1 MIKINHMDSLRA
13 RLFQCALA
21 IAAMLPCLPPA
32 RGQEAGDSTLR
43 TRQLWDTTLLN
54 RRPVSAQKPA
64 AKATL
69 PSGSSQVKGALIG
82 LTVWRLRPSK
92 PGDSAGMRALIQED
106 ATNQQWTPERIAS
119 GTRLIEGQRV
129 RISVEA
135 AESGFLYVFDRDE
148 YADGAK
154 GDSYLI
160 FPTLR
165 ERGGDN
171 RIAPGAVVEIPA
183 SDDSPPY
190 FKVQRSR
197 PNQTDEVLTIVV
209 TPQPLRGLEIGR
221 QRLKIEEARLAAW
234 EREWRTKS
242 SHLEAP
248 AQEGKAYT
256 AAEKEAGKGQKLLT
270 QNDPTPQ
277 TMYEVDAKQ
286 GEAAMV
292 QLRLKI
298 AQ

>member
-1 MIKINHMDSLRA
+1 
-13 RLFQCALA
+13 
-21 IAAMLPCLPPA
+21 
-32 RGQEAGDSTLR
+32 
-43 TRQLWDTTLLN
+43 
-54 RRPVSAQKPA
+54 
-64 AKATL
+64 
-69 PSGSSQVKGALIG
+69 
-82 LTVWRLRPSK
+82 
-92 PGDSAGMRALIQED
+92 MRALIQED

-119 GTRLIEGQRV
+119 GTRLPEGQRV

-135 AESGFLYVFDRDE
+135 AESGFLYIFDRDE
-148 YADGAK
+148 YADAAK
-154 GDSYLI
+154 GDPYLI

-171 RIAPGAVVEIPA
+171 RIAPGVVVEIPA

-190 FKVQRSR
+190 FKLQRSR
-197 PNQTDEVLTIVV
+197 ADQTDEVLTIVV
-209 TPQPLRGLEIGR
+209 TPQPLRGIEIGPR
-221 QRLKIEEARLAAW
+221 RLKIEEAQLTAW

-256 AAEKEAGKGQKLLT
+256 AAEKEAGNGEKLLT

-298 AQ
+298 AP